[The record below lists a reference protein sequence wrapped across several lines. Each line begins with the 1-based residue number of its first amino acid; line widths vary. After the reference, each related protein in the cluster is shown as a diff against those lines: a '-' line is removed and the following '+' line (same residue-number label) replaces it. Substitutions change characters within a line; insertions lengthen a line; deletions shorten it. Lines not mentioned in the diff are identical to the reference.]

1 MASLTLSFGLV
12 CLTLGLGGVTYVACR
27 GLDHRSATLSGQSVF
42 QRSTRAQWQ
51 FDRDQCVSFA
61 TPDSRT
67 MYSSVFPGKDSNFVL
82 QVRVR
87 LSDGAECR
95 VRLGESRF
103 QLTNSPTQTE
113 LRIDGQTHTFE
124 NTDADSRDWTQFT
137 ITRRDGKLT
146 ANVNGWPPVD
156 IGDSADAIEKIG
168 IEATRG
174 TIAVKNFV
182 LTGELERRE
191 AEE

>member
-12 CLTLGLGGVTYVACR
+12 CLTLGLGAASPMLRAEDWITAPQLCQGKAY
-27 GLDHRSATLSGQSVF
+27 SSGA
-42 QRSTRAQWQ
+42 RAAQWQ

-168 IEATRG
+168 IEASL
-174 TIAVKNFV
+174 N
-182 LTGELERRE
+182 RRPSQGSSSP
-191 AEE
+191 